1 MRRRDRSAGPARL
14 ALAFAALV
22 GCGGGEGGRVGD
34 DGGPGDAA
42 VLPIDARIDVDAAA
56 PAIDANLEPPPPPAL
71 GAQLHR
77 AGRPAI
83 RTLLLGMLATPDVQ
97 ASLNAAYDAASDPA
111 TWKALRL
118 PNGVTLEQ
126 ELATNMAVWD
136 AFDRGQGVT
145 GPGCGNTFIYVRPIN
160 TQSYFKAAD
169 LFADDQLYVDTTKPT
184 CDFYLDLEVFKGSLR
199 QLPATTCGGRM
210 PTHDVIDVSYSVLAA
225 GVFGLQGTGRVPA
238 SHDNV
243 AAHADVSTTFPFL
256 GAPH

>member
-1 MRRRDRSAGPARL
+1 MQRLDRRACVALTTLVL
-14 ALAFAALV
+14 A
-22 GCGGGEGGRVGD
+22 GCGGGSSGSSPDAPPPTGD
-34 DGGPGDAA
+34 GAVPPIDGAIVADGPP
-42 VLPIDARIDVDAAA
+42 PIDA
-56 PAIDANLEPPPPPAL
+56 NTEPPPPPVL

-83 RTLLLGMLATPDVQ
+83 RPLLLGTFATPDVQ

-111 TWKALRL
+111 GWKTLRL

-136 AFDRGQGVT
+136 AFDRGQTVT
-145 GPGCGNTFIYVRPIN
+145 GPGCGNTFSYVGPVSAR
-160 TQSYFKAAD
+160 SYVLAAD

-184 CDFYLDLEVFKGSLR
+184 CDFYLDLETFKGSGR
-199 QLPATTCGGRM
+199 QQPATTCGGRM
-210 PTHDVIDVSYSVLAA
+210 PTHDVIDVTYSVLAS
-225 GVFGLQGTGRVPA
+225 GTFGLDSRLPKF
-238 SHDNV
+238 HDGV